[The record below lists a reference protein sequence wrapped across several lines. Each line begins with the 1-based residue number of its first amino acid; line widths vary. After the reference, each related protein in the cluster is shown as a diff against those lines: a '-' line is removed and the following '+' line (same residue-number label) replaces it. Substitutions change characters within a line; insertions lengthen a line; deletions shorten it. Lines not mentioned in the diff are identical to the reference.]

1 MVNRL
6 PIHQE
11 RIRMK
16 CVHPTG
22 AFIEFEQEEVERS
35 IPERFEQ
42 MVRRYPDRIAI
53 KTTTHA
59 LNYDELNKRANRLA
73 RAILARRGEAK
84 EAIALL
90 IEDRSSML
98 AAILGVL
105 KAGKFYVPVDPSY
118 PGPRIAFVLNDSNAG
133 LILSDNDN
141 IALVDELGERRSDG
155 LNIDK
160 LASTFTNDN
169 VGLSIA
175 PETIAYII
183 YTSGSTGQPKGV
195 VQNHRNVLHKIMA
208 ATNDFHISVDDR
220 LSLLYSCSFS
230 ASVLPIFA
238 ALLNGAA
245 VCPFDVQRVGP
256 AGVAHWLR
264 REAVSGYFSVPTLF
278 RYFVEVLTE
287 EEEVSSIR
295 FVYLSGESVTRRDV
309 ELFRKH
315 FPVHCILV
323 HTLAIGE
330 TGTARQCFIDRE
342 TQIEGSAVPVGY
354 EVPDKEVLLLDE
366 HGEKVGNNQI
376 GEIAIRSRYLA
387 MGYWQRP
394 DLTRSKFLPNP
405 GSGDERTYLT
415 GDLGFMLPDGCLY
428 HLGRKD
434 SQVKT
439 RGLRVE
445 VSETETALMNLDT
458 VKEAA
463 VLAKEDA
470 AGNTRLVAY
479 VVSSQPAPTVS
490 ALRRALAGQLPHYM
504 IPSVF
509 VLLEAMPLTPNGK
522 IDRRALPDPQNLRPE
537 LETPFLSPR
546 SPVETQLA
554 EIWAQVL
561 GLDQVG
567 VHDNF
572 FDLGGHSLSA
582 AQVITRVIKH
592 FQVELPLALLFQT
605 PTVAEMALVIL
616 ESQANKLD
624 ESQLNR
630 ILSDLEALS
639 EEDARRALARA
650 MKSSNKRSAVDE
662 QSYES
667 SH

>member
-1 MVNRL
+1 MAHRL
-6 PIHQE
+6 PTEQE
-11 RIRMK
+11 HLRTK
-16 CVHPTG
+16 CVHQSG
-22 AFIEFEQEEVERS
+22 RFIEFEKAAIERS

-42 MVRRYPDRIAI
+42 MVGSYPDRIAVR
-53 KTTTHA
+53 TPTHA
-59 LNYDELNKRANRLA
+59 LTYDELNKRANRVA

-98 AAILGVL
+98 TAILGVL
-105 KAGKFYVPVDPSY
+105 KAGKIYVPVDPSY
-118 PGPRIAFVLNDSNAG
+118 PGPRIAFMLNDSNAG

-160 LASTFTNDN
+160 LPSTFTNDN

-208 ATNDFHISVDDR
+208 ATNDFHISIDDR
-220 LSLLYSCSFS
+220 LSLLYSCSSS
-230 ASVLPIFA
+230 ASVRPLFG

-245 VCPFDVQRVGP
+245 VCPFDVEKEGP
-256 AGVAHWLR
+256 AGVAQWLR
-264 REAVSGYFSVPTLF
+264 GGTVSGYFSGPTLF
-278 RYFVEVLTE
+278 RHFVEALSE
-287 EEEVSSIR
+287 EEELSSIR
-295 FVYLSGESVTRRDV
+295 FVYLSSESVTRRDV
-309 ELFRKH
+309 ELFRRH
-315 FPVHCILV
+315 FPAHCILV
-323 HTLAIGE
+323 PTLAIGE
-330 TGTARQCFIDRE
+330 TGTARQYFIDRG
-342 TQIEGSAVPVGY
+342 TQIEGNAVPVGY
-354 EVPDKEVLLLDE
+354 EVSDKEVLLLDE

-387 MGYWQRP
+387 LGYWQRP
-394 DLTRSKFLPNP
+394 DLTRSRFLPDP
-405 GSGDERTYLT
+405 GNREECTYLT

-439 RGLRVE
+439 RGFRVE
-445 VSETETALMNLDT
+445 VSEIETALMNLDP
-458 VKEAA
+458 VKEAV
-463 VLAKEDA
+463 VLAQEDGV
-470 AGNTRLVAY
+470 GNTRLVAY
-479 VVSSQPAPTVS
+479 VVPSEPSPTVS

-504 IPSVF
+504 IPSAF
-509 VLLEAMPLTPNGK
+509 VLLDAMPLTPNGK
-522 IDRRALPDPQNLRPE
+522 IDRRALPDRRNVRPE
-537 LETPFLSPR
+537 LETPFVSPR
-546 SPVETQLA
+546 TAVETQLA
-554 EIWAQVL
+554 QIWAQVL

-582 AQVITRVIKH
+582 AQVIARVIKH
-592 FQVELPLALLFQT
+592 FQVELSPVLLFQT
-605 PTVAEMALVIL
+605 PTVSEMALVIL

-624 ESQLNR
+624 ESQLDR

-639 EEDARRALARA
+639 EEDARRILARA
-650 MKSSNKRSAVDE
+650 MQSSNK
-662 QSYES
+662 QS
-667 SH
+667 